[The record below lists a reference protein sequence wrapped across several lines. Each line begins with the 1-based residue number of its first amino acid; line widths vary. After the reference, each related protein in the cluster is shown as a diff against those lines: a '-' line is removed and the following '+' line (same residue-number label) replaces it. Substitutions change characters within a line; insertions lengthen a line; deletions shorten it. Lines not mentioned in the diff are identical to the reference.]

1 MTICEEELYSFFSF
15 CFLFEKMMM
24 NGYVKPKDNQNMR
37 FIVIFINEYMRIRN
51 GIDIRRQESFFYPN
65 DTFFSHSSLFSL
77 MFADLFSQR
86 RRKNMT
92 IKMKKKVRVRT
103 RREEAERERESGK
116 RKILSIR
123 IINHSMSLIH
133 PCRFILQVFDFLLS
147 FSIFFS
153 FFFG

>member
-65 DTFFSHSSLFSL
+65 DTFFSHSWLFSL

-103 RREEAERERESGK
+103 RREEAEREKERAEK
-116 RKILSIR
+116 EKYYL
-123 IINHSMSLIH
+123 
-133 PCRFILQVFDFLLS
+133 FE
-147 FSIFFS
+147 
-153 FFFG
+153 